1 MNAAQYTDFGYQCP
15 VRGCDKKKN
24 RRFSAQ
30 GLCSHIVQ
38 VHGETEL
45 INRLRAKYKSR

>member
-1 MNAAQYTDFGYQCP
+1 MNSAQQRDSGYQCP

-24 RRFSAQ
+24 RRFSAG
-30 GLCSHIVQ
+30 GLCAHIVAL
-38 VHGETEL
+38 HGEAEL

>member
-1 MNAAQYTDFGYQCP
+1 MNAAQENQSGYQCP

-24 RRFSAQ
+24 RRFSAL
-30 GLCSHIVQ
+30 GLSMHIIES
-38 VHGETEL
+38 HGEAEL